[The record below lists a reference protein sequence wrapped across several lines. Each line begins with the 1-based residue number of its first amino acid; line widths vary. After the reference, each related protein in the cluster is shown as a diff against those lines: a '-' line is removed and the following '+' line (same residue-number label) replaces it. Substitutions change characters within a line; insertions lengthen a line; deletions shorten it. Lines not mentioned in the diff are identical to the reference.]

1 MAPAA
6 AADLDGG
13 GMSDLVETL
22 LAAAGLPAHP
32 AEIRGH
38 AVKYPD
44 LRAAVDALYAIPET
58 RYAVPAIRFDAR
70 PGEPGWEQ

>member
-1 MAPAA
+1 MAPAD
-6 AADLDGG
+6 AADPDGG
-13 GMSDLVETL
+13 GMNDIVETL

-32 AEIRGH
+32 AEVRGH

-44 LRAAVDALYAIPET
+44 LRAAVDALYAIPEA
-58 RYAVPAIRFDAR
+58 RYAVPATRFDAR

>member
-1 MAPAA
+1 MAPAV

-32 AEIRGH
+32 AEVSGH

-44 LRAAVDALYAIPET
+44 LRAAVDALYAIPEA
-58 RYAVPAIRFDAR
+58 RYAVPATRFDAR